1 MDQKTKTTTT
11 TSMGAP
17 FEILDEVTLCVLA
30 SGLPVER
37 VRELAGFAKERS
49 QPMVEV
55 LVERGGAD
63 ETVLLEGLA
72 RQMGIPFLSAEQS
85 KIADDVLSQIS
96 PAVAI
101 NHKII
106 PIENDDCLKIACSDP
121 FDWRKWDDLSQILN
135 RPLAKVLS
143 PRTIIERMLKAN
155 YGLGADTVERMLANR
170 TAKDVKIVNRST
182 TDLSEMEAA
191 NEPTVVNLVNKILT
205 EAIRANATDVH
216 FEPYEDKYRVRY
228 RIDGILEDVSMP
240 VSVNQLKLAL
250 VSRIK
255 IMSNLDITEKRLPQ
269 DGRSQ
274 VSLGGQDYDL
284 RVSILPGAHGE
295 AVVIRLQSRQ
305 MVKLDLEML
314 GFEADER
321 EKISNL
327 ISRPHGL
334 ILVTGPTGSGKTTSL
349 YTCLSKINQP
359 GTKIITI
366 EDPIEYRMEGI
377 LQMQI
382 HEEIGFDFSR
392 ALRSILRH
400 DPDVI
405 LVGEIRDRETA
416 DIAIRA
422 SLTGHL
428 VFATLH
434 TNDAASAIT
443 RLIDIGVEPFLVASS
458 LQGILAQRLVRKV
471 CPQCARDVEMN
482 SLNDYEQTLLRE
494 GYDGEIAMKR
504 GHGCERC
511 RFTGYRGRR
520 AIGEILLVS
529 SEIRRLVQQ
538 RETADRIKDLSCQE
552 GMTTLRRNAFQ
563 AVATGMTTMAEA
575 LRVTQEDF

>member
-1 MDQKTKTTTT
+1 MTQK
-11 TSMGAP
+11 A
-17 FEILDEVTLCVLA
+17 FEILDEVTLCVMA
-30 SGLPVER
+30 SGLETKR
-37 VRELAGFAKERS
+37 VQELANFARDRHQS
-49 QPMVEV
+49 
-55 LVERGGAD
+55 LVDILIERGGAN
-63 ETVLLEGLA
+63 EHTLLQGLA
-72 RQMGIPFLSAEQS
+72 EQMNVPFLGKEQT
-85 KIADDVLSQIS
+85 KISEDVLSLVS

-106 PIENDDCLKIACSDP
+106 PVENNGSLKIACSDP
-121 FDWRKWDDLSQILN
+121 FDWRKWDDLVQILN
-135 RPLAKVLS
+135 RPLEKVLC
-143 PRTIIERMLKAN
+143 PRSIIERMLKAN

-170 TAKDVKIVNRST
+170 TNKEVKVVTRNA

-205 EAIRANATDVH
+205 EAIRVNATDIH
-216 FEPYEDKYRVRY
+216 FEPYEGKYRVRY

-240 VSVNQLKLAL
+240 VSVNLLKLAM

-284 RVSILPGAHGE
+284 RVSILPGTYGE

-314 GFEADER
+314 GFEAGER
-321 EKISNL
+321 KKISDL
-327 ISRPHGL
+327 ISRPYGL
-334 ILVTGPTGSGKTTSL
+334 ILVTGPTGSGKTTTL
-349 YTCLSKINQP
+349 YTCLSKINEP

-366 EDPIEYRMEGI
+366 EDPIEYRMENI
-377 LQMQI
+377 LQMQV
-382 HEEIGFDFSR
+382 HEEIGFTFAR

-400 DPDVI
+400 DPDVVLI
-405 LVGEIRDRETA
+405 GEIRDQETA

-434 TNDAASAIT
+434 TNDAASAVT

-458 LQGILAQRLVRKV
+458 VQGILAQRLVRKV
-471 CPQCARDVEMN
+471 CPNCRQDCEME
-482 SLNDYEQTLLRE
+482 SLTEYEQSLLRE
-494 GYDGEIAMKR
+494 SGNEEKVTMKK
-504 GHGCERC
+504 GQGCERC
-511 RFTGYRGRR
+511 RFTGYKGRR

-529 SEIRRLVQQ
+529 SEVRRMIQQ
-538 RETADRIKDLSCQE
+538 RETADRIKELACRE
-552 GMTTLRRNAFQ
+552 GMTTLRQNAFR
-563 AVATGMTTMAEA
+563 AVRHGMTTMTEA